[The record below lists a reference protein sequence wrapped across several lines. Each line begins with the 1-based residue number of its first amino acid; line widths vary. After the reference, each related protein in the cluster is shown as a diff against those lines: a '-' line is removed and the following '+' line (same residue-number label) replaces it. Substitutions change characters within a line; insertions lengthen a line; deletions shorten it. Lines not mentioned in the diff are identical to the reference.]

1 MWNFWQQHDD
11 KHAAF
16 AQVMKKS
23 GRYKPGARAKARSVK
38 QTNIKWQEKLLAESK
53 AANTLE
59 KGAEVKRAAGNHVAK
74 ALEAEKILGARCK
87 LAEMKMLETQKQS
100 MVVKMQASQA
110 VENSATKKKALER
123 KLEDEEEAYKRCEAR
138 RCLVDKQLQLALT
151 DNAVLQSE
159 NQILKRKL
167 SQLAPAAPSSWFT

>member
-1 MWNFWQQHDD
+1 
-11 KHAAF
+11 
-16 AQVMKKS
+16 MKKS

-38 QTNIKWQEKLLAESK
+38 QTNIKWQQKLLAETK

-59 KGAEVKRAAGNHVAK
+59 KSAEDKRAVQKHVAK
-74 ALEAEKILGARCK
+74 ALEAEKILKARFE
-87 LAEMKMLETQKQS
+87 LAEMKMLENQKQS
-100 MVVKMQASQA
+100 MVVKEQASQA
-110 VENSATKKKALER
+110 AENSAAKKKALER

-151 DNAVLQSE
+151 DKKDLQSE
-159 NQILKRKL
+159 NQFLKRRL